1 MHKDRYLLNLERIFQ
16 SQNPSR
22 EGYREISFKARSI
35 GDNDWWF
42 GSLLRK
48 NDSCELVSPSCFEN
62 TLIRIKVD
70 KETICQYTNVR
81 DMNGIPVYEHD
92 IVRHRFHNGIALL
105 IVDSE
110 VVWYDNGFSLYIKE
124 SKADCK
130 YYPFY
135 NDPGAWGGKD
145 IRVIG
150 NIYDLSSEERNL
162 FETSSN
168 IVKISR

>member
-81 DMNGIPVYEHD
+81 YILMIP
-92 IVRHRFHNGIALL
+92 RHPRSTVCPYSTHFR
-105 IVDSE
+105 S
-110 VVWYDNGFSLYIKE
+110 SL
-124 SKADCK
+124 
-130 YYPFY
+130 
-135 NDPGAWGGKD
+135 
-145 IRVIG
+145 
-150 NIYDLSSEERNL
+150 
-162 FETSSN
+162 
-168 IVKISR
+168 